1 MAVER
6 SILTVHVPASLQH
19 QVCRGQRPSGSSS
32 LRQRRSIAQKSLF
45 VVAHG
50 DDGARFSSS
59 SSFPH
64 VLKTKKKKKGCI
76 IHGALANDAGEQQQQ
91 QGGRTTTTNNNNNVP
106 HQSSSPGIHMYDD
119 DKRKDGSKRIVA
131 EVRVQAQLEDVWGVL
146 TDYEALPGFVPNLEV
161 CERLPSAKP
170 GVTRLRQV
178 GCSQS
183 ILWRLEAEAELE
195 VEEVDSSSWRKE
207 VRFRMISGDF
217 EELYGRWIVESNM
230 ASSAQM
236 STFLRYDI
244 CIQPRF
250 SLPSQITSYI
260 IKAGLPSNIRAIASR
275 AESVSDAR
283 LKASG
288 LASWVGTEVNPDI
301 PQPIENASR
310 ENDEQDDE
318 DEARLPSKGPFWPRG
333 SPYAASA
340 PITAERQNRLAVM
353 DAAKSAYLGTAWVP
367 LPPSGAPGNVSV
379 KEALNDELEQ
389 KKKTSSGRD
398 ALGRDDDHDSNG
410 VTMSMPRG
418 DCTRSAFLATGDNNK
433 ALIFSGVDSGDPKK
447 TRQQNRLAVMDAA
460 KSAYL
465 GTAWVPLPPSG
476 APENVSVKEALN
488 DELQE
493 KKTSLGRGLGRD
505 DDKCNGVTM
514 SMPRGET
521 RSAFLAAVDNNKA
534 LMFSGVDSGDPRKN
548 SSSEDNN
555 DDIEIHLRRLD
566 GLDYLH
572 RRSIAAIRINA
583 PPSLVWDVLTDY
595 NRLAEFVPNLASS
608 ERIRL
613 PRAAPENVVRVRQV
627 GYKNMFYMCLHAE
640 SVMDLVEKPF
650 SEVQFRQVA
659 GDVERFQGKWA
670 IQEVVGDVQEDYA
683 GPQTLLKY
691 AVEIIIPTQ
700 ASMCGFIEPLLEG
713 MVFED
718 MPNNLMAIKHE
729 VERRRIGKQDG
740 GVIVPTRQRPK
751 LGDMIKN
758 FEVLRDELEATYG
771 DTRMIPSRSE
781 LRASHRT
788 DLEKA
793 LSAHGGASNV
803 AKRMGWGSKSRSR
816 KPRGY
821 WNSIENVKH
830 EIDEFILSSDL
841 PSGVMPLK
849 NDFVRANR
857 FDIARAIEKW
867 GGVYEL
873 AEQLGYQLA
882 QTSPA
887 SGTSQWQE
895 HVSSVAQ
902 STGLG
907 GKQGLF
913 EVASATYKNQNSD
926 TPEYILSS
934 VDLEDIMTVENGSQD
949 LEGMDTSDVKLSS
962 LPSARDEIDAW

>member
-1 MAVER
+1 MALER
-6 SILTVHVPASLQH
+6 SILTVHVPASLH

-32 LRQRRSIAQKSLF
+32 LRQRCSIAQKSLF

-50 DDGARFSSS
+50 ARFSSS
-59 SSFPH
+59 SSSFHH
-64 VLKTKKKKKGCI
+64 VLKKKKKKKGCI

-91 QGGRTTTTNNNNNVP
+91 QGGRYTTTNN
-106 HQSSSPGIHMYDD
+106 SSSITGIHMYDD

-195 VEEVDSSSWRKE
+195 VEEVDTSSSWRKE
-207 VRFRMISGDF
+207 VRFRMVSGDF

-275 AESVSDAR
+275 AESVSESR

-301 PQPIENASR
+301 PQLIENASR
-310 ENDEQDDE
+310 ENAEQDDD

-410 VTMSMPRG
+410 VTMLPRG

-433 ALIFSGVDSGDPKK
+433 ALI
-447 TRQQNRLAVMDAA
+447 
-460 KSAYL
+460 
-465 GTAWVPLPPSG
+465 
-476 APENVSVKEALN
+476 
-488 DELQE
+488 
-493 KKTSLGRGLGRD
+493 
-505 DDKCNGVTM
+505 
-514 SMPRGET
+514 
-521 RSAFLAAVDNNKA
+521 
-534 LMFSGVDSGDPRKN
+534 FSGVDSGDPRKN

-627 GYKNMFYMCLHAE
+627 GYKNMYYMCLHAE

-659 GDVERFQGKWA
+659 GDVEKFQGKWA

-729 VERRRIGKQDG
+729 VERRRIEQDG

-913 EVASATYKNQNSD
+913 EVASATYRNQNND

-934 VDLEDIMTVENGSQD
+934 MDLEDIMSVENG
-949 LEGMDTSDVKLSS
+949 SDVKLSS
-962 LPSARDEIDAW
+962 LPSARDEIDAWE

>member
-59 SSFPH
+59 SSSFPH
-64 VLKTKKKKKGCI
+64 VLKMKKKKEKKKGCI
-76 IHGALANDAGEQQQQ
+76 IHGALANDAGEQQ
-91 QGGRTTTTNNNNNVP
+91 GGRYTATTTNNNVP
-106 HQSSSPGIHMYDD
+106 HQSSPGIHMYDD

-161 CERLPSAKP
+161 CERLPSVKP

-195 VEEVDSSSWRKE
+195 VEEVDSSSSWRKE

-275 AESVSDAR
+275 AESVSEAR

-288 LASWVGTEVNPDI
+288 LASWVGTEVNPEI

-310 ENDEQDDE
+310 ENDEQDDD

-353 DAAKSAYLGTAWVP
+353 DAAKSAYLGSAWVP
-367 LPPSGAPGNVSV
+367 LPPSGAPENVSV

-398 ALGRDDDHDSNG
+398 ALGRDDDDDSNG
-410 VTMSMPRG
+410 VTMPRG
-418 DCTRSAFLATGDNNK
+418 DCTRSAFLAAGDNNK
-433 ALIFSGVDSGDPKK
+433 ALIFSGVDSGDS
-447 TRQQNRLAVMDAA
+447 R
-460 KSAYL
+460 KSL
-465 GTAWVPLPPSG
+465 S
-476 APENVSVKEALN
+476 PEE
-488 DELQE
+488 
-493 KKTSLGRGLGRD
+493 
-505 DDKCNGVTM
+505 
-514 SMPRGET
+514 
-521 RSAFLAAVDNNKA
+521 
-534 LMFSGVDSGDPRKN
+534 
-548 SSSEDNN
+548 NN

-595 NRLAEFVPNLASS
+595 NRLAEFIPNLASS

-659 GDVERFQGKWA
+659 GDVEKFQGKWA
-670 IQEVVGDVQEDYA
+670 MQEVVGDVQEDYA

-700 ASMCGFIEPLLEG
+700 ASMFGFIEPLLEG
-713 MVFED
+713 IVFQD

-740 GVIVPTRQRPK
+740 GVNAPTRQRPK

-758 FEVLRDELEATYG
+758 FEVLRDELEATFG
-771 DTRMIPSRSE
+771 DSRMIPSRSE

-793 LSAHGGASNV
+793 LSAHGGAANV

-841 PSGVMPLK
+841 PSRVMPLK

-882 QTSPA
+882 QTSQA

-913 EVASATYKNQNSD
+913 EVASATYKNENSV
-926 TPEYILSS
+926 TPQYILSS
-934 VDLEDIMTVENGSQD
+934 MDLEDIMSVENGSQD
-949 LEGMDTSDVKLSS
+949 LEGMNTSDVKLSS
-962 LPSARDEIDAW
+962 LPSVRDEIDAWE